1 MKTKDDETEKISCD
15 VCRKM
20 IPKATAL
27 HAEGQGYV
35 LHFCDIECLDHWKTH
50 QPKKKE

>member
-1 MKTKDDETEKISCD
+1 MKDDKVEKIACD

-27 HAEGQGYV
+27 HAEGKDYV
-35 LHFCDIECLDHWKTH
+35 LYFCDIECLDYWKAN